1 VVSLGLLAGIV
12 PLAAWSGQAGATTSR
27 SPETVRC
34 VAALTKHGTLIKST
48 LVACTRSSLIV
59 THPCPRGSS
68 TIFVMRRGTTYAPRV
83 GHKPMKLAMQYGMG
97 TITQACG
104 STTTPHEPA
113 TTATTGVPLAPS
125 TTTVPPPPPTTA
137 APASCT
143 PLSDSGICYEPGE
156 YCRDSDHGATG
167 RAGDGES
174 ITCED
179 NDGVAVGAVV
189 TFHRPAPDN
198 ASTTPSGVDEMR
210 QWAVEKPIA
219 EG

>member
-1 VVSLGLLAGIV
+1 MVRSGRGDDLEIAGDRSVRRSTHEAWDAHQIDACCVHQVLTDRHPSV
-12 PLAAWSGQAGATTSR
+12 P
-27 SPETVRC
+27 E
-34 VAALTKHGTLIKST
+34 
-48 LVACTRSSLIV
+48 
-59 THPCPRGSS
+59 GSS

-113 TTATTGVPLAPS
+113 TTATTGVPSSPAPTTAPLAPS

-179 NDGVAVGAVV
+179 NDGW
-189 TFHRPAPDN
+189 RWE
-198 ASTTPSGVDEMR
+198 PS
-210 QWAVEKPIA
+210 
-219 EG
+219 